1 MFNKNNVIMKRI
13 IVALIVLFM
22 GFNSAV
28 KADEGMWLPMLVE
41 RLNYVDMQKMGLQL
55 TAEEIYSVNHS
66 SLKDA
71 IIQFGGGCT
80 GEIISSQGLILTN
93 HHCGYGSIQSHSSVE
108 HDYLTD
114 GFWAMRQEEELQ
126 NPGLSVSFFIRM
138 EDVAKDVLG
147 DVKDDMSENDRDS
160 IIKIKINELVKEAS
174 EDGKYHVE
182 VKSFFNGNE
191 YYMFVYQE
199 FNDVRLVGAPP
210 SSIGKYGADTDN
222 WMWPRHTGD
231 FSIFRVYTAPDGSP
245 AKYSKENIPMKP
257 KYHLP
262 VSIAGVKKNDFSMI
276 FGYPGGT
283 DRYMTSYG
291 INLNLEQTY
300 PNRIKIRRKKLDI
313 IGEDMAASDKVRIQ
327 YASKYSRIANYWK
340 NFIGMSKGLKKLKVA
355 DKKKK
360 LEMEFASW
368 AEQYPSR
375 KAKYGNALK
384 DIEEAFKYQKKYGLQ
399 RWYFIEGIYLGPE
412 VIGFSRN
419 FQGLAQ
425 MLSIDNPDQD
435 KINKIVAGIGNRAE
449 KFFKDFN
456 FDTDKK
462 LWAEMMKMY
471 AENVP
476 AEQQPEYLKKMIK
489 KYKGDYTKFAEAV
502 YSKSIM
508 VSEEKVKEFLK
519 NPSAKVIQKDPVFI
533 AMQAFFDNYFIYDA
547 LEKSS
552 YEQLNKGMRL
562 FIDGLR
568 QMQPDKKFYP
578 DANFTLRLTYG
589 KVLDY
594 YPEDAVHFNYFTT
607 LAGVME
613 KEDPDNW
620 EFVVPPK
627 LKKLY
632 EAKDY
637 GPYGENGIMKVC
649 FLTDH
654 DITGGNSGSPVVNA
668 KGELIGLAFD
678 GNWEAMSGDIAFEPE
693 LQRTINVDIR
703 YVLFIIDKFAG
714 AKNII
719 DELDL
724 VNSKP
729 EKIKKSEIIND
740 VQQNIIKETKSHLN
754 IK

>member
-1 MFNKNNVIMKRI
+1 M
-13 IVALIVLFM
+13 LIT
-22 GFNSAV
+22 GFSSTV

-55 TAEEIYSVNHS
+55 TAEEIYSVNNS

-80 GEIISSQGLILTN
+80 GEIISDQGLILTN
-93 HHCGYGSIQSHSSVE
+93 HHCGYGQIQAHSSVE

-114 GFWAMRQEEELQ
+114 GFWAMSKEEELK
-126 NPGLSVSFFIRM
+126 NPGLKVSFFIRM
-138 EDVAKDVLG
+138 EDVAKTVLA
-147 DVKDDMSENDRDS
+147 DVKDDMDETQRSKEIRK
-160 IIKIKINELVKEAS
+160 KIKELVTKAS
-174 EDGKYHVE
+174 EDGKYRAE

-191 YYMFVYQE
+191 YYMFVYQTYM
-199 FNDVRLVGAPP
+199 DVRLVGAPP

-231 FSIFRVYTAPDGSP
+231 FSMFRVYTAPDGSP
-245 AKYSKENIPMKP
+245 AKYSKENIPLKP
-257 KYHLP
+257 KHHLP
-262 VSIAGVKKNDFSMI
+262 VSIAGVQKNDFSMI

-300 PNRIKIRRKKLDI
+300 PHRIKIRRKKLDI

-360 LEMEFASW
+360 LEMQYASW
-368 AEQYPSR
+368 VEQYPSR
-375 KAKYGNALK
+375 KKKYGSALK
-384 DIEEAFKYQKKYGLQ
+384 DIEAAFANQKKYGVQ
-399 RWYFIEGIYLGPE
+399 RWYFVEGIYLGPE
-412 VIGFSRN
+412 VIGLSRN
-419 FQGLAQ
+419 FEGLVHQ
-425 MLSIDNPDQD
+425 LSADSPDKE
-435 KINKIVAGIGNRAE
+435 KINKMTERIAKRTE
-449 KFFKDFN
+449 KFFKDYN
-456 FDTDKK
+456 IETDKK
-462 LWAEMMKMY
+462 LWAAMMQMY

-476 AEQQPEYLKKMIK
+476 ADQQPEYLKKMIK
-489 KYKGDYTKFAEAV
+489 KYKGDYTKFANAV
-502 YSKSIM
+502 YSKSIF
-508 VSEEKVKEFLK
+508 VSKEKLSGFLE
-519 NPSAKVIQKDPVFI
+519 NPNAKTIKKDPVYV
-533 AMQAFFDNYFIYDA
+533 AMTAFFNNYFEHSA
-547 LEKSS
+547 KAKSS
-552 YEQLNKGMRL
+552 AQQLSKGMRL
-562 FIDGLR
+562 FVDGLR
-568 QMQPDKKFYP
+568 QMQTDKKFYP

-620 EFVVPPK
+620 EFVVHPK
-627 LKKLY
+627 LKKIY
-632 EAKDY
+632 ETKDY
-637 GPYGENGIMKVC
+637 GVYGDNGIMKVC

-654 DITGGNSGSPVVNA
+654 DITGGNSGSPVLNA

-703 YVLFIIDKFAG
+703 YVLLVIDKFAG

-719 DELDL
+719 DELDI
-724 VNSKP
+724 VKAKP
-729 EKIKKSEIIND
+729 KVINKKHEKKDTPTKH
-740 VQQNIIKETKSHLN
+740 NIDTK
-754 IK
+754 